1 MKTIK
6 KNQVIIFVTALMLIV
21 AGYLNYN
28 TNLENTPV
36 SAEGVQNE
44 VVNQTEEAKL
54 VNSNTEIEENNNTS
68 NSNTSNS
75 IAAKEDNT
83 IETSSK
89 TKDEYFTTSKL
100 GRDTM
105 YSQMIESYQKII
117 DNNGISQEQ
126 KTVATE
132 EITKINTTKNAIM
145 IAENLIKTKGFE
157 DVVIFVNDKSVSVI
171 LKSEQLK
178 QEQIAQ
184 VQNIVTRELNCN
196 IEDINISNK

>member
-28 TNLENTPV
+28 TNLENAPV
-36 SAEGVQNE
+36 SAEGVQKE

-54 VNSNTEIEENNNTS
+54 VNSNTEIEENNNTT
-68 NSNTSNS
+68 NSNTLNS
-75 IAAKEDNT
+75 INVGEDNT
-83 IETSSK
+83 VETSSK

-126 KTVATE
+126 KTVATA

-196 IEDINISNK
+196 IEDVHISNK

>member
-28 TNLENTPV
+28 TNLENAPV

-54 VNSNTEIEENNNTS
+54 VNSNTEIEENNNTT

-75 IAAKEDNT
+75 INVGEDNT
-83 IETSSK
+83 VETSSK

-126 KTVATE
+126 KTVATA

-196 IEDINISNK
+196 IEDVHISNK